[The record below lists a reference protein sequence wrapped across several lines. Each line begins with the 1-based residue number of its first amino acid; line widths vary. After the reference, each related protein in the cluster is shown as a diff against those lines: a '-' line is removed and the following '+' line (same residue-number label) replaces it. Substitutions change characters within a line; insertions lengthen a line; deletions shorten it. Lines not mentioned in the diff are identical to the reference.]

1 MCRTPAKSY
10 DKETQNGCR
19 DVGICA
25 QTGFMATFGG
35 GGNRLSSEEEEKQWL
50 LSTVSSVGLA
60 EPSDA
65 GNESS
70 VCVCLCVQMHACV
83 CVCVCAG
90 QQEEAQERK
99 GLEELPLP
107 THNFLITCAYT

>member
-1 MCRTPAKSY
+1 
-10 DKETQNGCR
+10 
-19 DVGICA
+19 
-25 QTGFMATFGG
+25 MATFRG
-35 GGNRLSSEEEEKQWL
+35 GGNRLSSEEEEKHWL

-70 VCVCLCVQMHACV
+70 VCVC
-83 CVCVCAG
+83 AG

-99 GLEELPLP
+99 GLEGLPLP